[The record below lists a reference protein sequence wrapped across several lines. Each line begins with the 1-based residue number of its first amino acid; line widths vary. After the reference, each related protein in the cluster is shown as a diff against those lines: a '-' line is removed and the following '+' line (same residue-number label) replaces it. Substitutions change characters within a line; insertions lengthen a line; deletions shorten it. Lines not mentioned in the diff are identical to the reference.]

1 MGALIAA
8 DLAKLFP
15 GEDTK
20 PIAIKRYA
28 WQEDKYTEGAYAF
41 YRPGQWFPI
50 REVLM
55 EEHKSVYFAGEHI
68 AEEQGFMDGAIDS
81 REEAAR
87 LVIEAYKSDKSGKR
101 SNRGRKK

>member
-1 MGALIAA
+1 
-8 DLAKLFP
+8 
-15 GEDTK
+15 
-20 PIAIKRYA
+20 
-28 WQEDKYTEGAYAF
+28 
-41 YRPGQWFPI
+41 
-50 REVLM
+50 M